1 MVSGA
6 FYSRK
11 KCDISKLIPRMLRN
25 RSLKIKYPTVPKLD
39 ISVSFKL
46 MCKYSVANFIK
57 KVTLELKKRD
67 LKSLS

>member
-11 KCDISKLIPRMLRN
+11 KCYISKLISRMLRN

-39 ISVSFKL
+39 ISVSFEL

-57 KVTLELKKRD
+57 KVTLELKK
-67 LKSLS
+67 KET